1 MYEGFMQ
8 GPDWPA
14 PTPEVNTMPQY
25 MLLVYADPA
34 QAAPAKEQ
42 EAMYAEWLNY
52 TNALVATGA
61 MVSGA
66 PLEGTE
72 AAKTIRVRGGD
83 TQMTDGPFAETKE
96 ILGGYYLIDVPNMD
110 EALALAAKMPNLDNG
125 TVEVRPVVVFPDVA

>member
-1 MYEGFMQ
+1 
-8 GPDWPA
+8 
-14 PTPEVNTMPQY
+14 MPQY

-34 QAAPAKEQ
+34 KAAPAKEQ

-125 TVEVRPVVVFPDVA
+125 TVEVRPVVVFPEVA

>member
-1 MYEGFMQ
+1 MYEGFIHA
-8 GPDWPA
+8 PDSPA
-14 PTPEVNTMPQY
+14 PNPEVNTMPQY

-34 QAAPAKEQ
+34 KAAPAKEQ

-96 ILGGYYLIDVPNMD
+96 ILGGYYLIEVPNMD

-125 TVEVRPVVVFPDVA
+125 TVEVRPVVVFPEVA